1 MKHSVTRLIFLT
13 LFLLPLGLAGCGAQ
27 GSNETNNSSLIM
39 RTYTVPE
46 GRAVDLS
53 QTLNQV
59 LGLDNYKHDVGR
71 AWAAGP
77 QQLLVLAPA
86 GMQDSIATSLQQILA
101 KSSDTAK
108 MPLLRLNAWIV
119 DVYPGR
125 GPTDPSLKSI
135 QPALEAFSQDMGP
148 AHFVQAH
155 YFTAVSDVG
164 SHTLLMPLNLYHLSY
179 TLARSNGGLIFN
191 FQYGQPANDKGGYV
205 QLNGQVTVQLAQNL
219 VLGLISDRPAEHS
232 GIGLVHRLLVVR
244 IAPANQG

>member
-1 MKHSVTRLIFLT
+1 MRHILTYLIILILFPLT
-13 LFLLPLGLAGCGAQ
+13 LGLSGCGAQ
-27 GSNETNNSSLIM
+27 GSNETNDSSLIM

-46 GRAVDLS
+46 GRAEDLRMA
-53 QTLNQV
+53 LNQV

-71 AWAAGP
+71 AAIAGP
-77 QQLLVLAPA
+77 QQILVLAPA

-119 DVYPGR
+119 DAYPGH
-125 GPTDPSLKSI
+125 GPADPFLKSI

-164 SHTLLMPLNLYHLSY
+164 PHTLLMPLNGYHLSY
-179 TLARSNGGLIFN
+179 TLAKSNGDLVFN
-191 FQYGQPANDKGGYV
+191 FQYGQPANDKGGDV
-205 QLNGQVTVQLAQNL
+205 KLNGQVTVQLGQNL
-219 VLGLISDRPAEHS
+219 VLGLISERPAERS
-232 GIGLVHRLLVVR
+232 GIGLVRRLLVIR